1 MSHRLAL
8 GIVCSALVLTPL
20 LTGCSKTA
28 PTSNP
33 AKQLRI
39 GFAMTLND
47 PYWQN
52 MRLGALDEAAK
63 HGVAVT
69 ILNAEEDV
77 QKQAQQVNDLIAQS
91 VDLICLVPMKPDGLV
106 NSVRA
111 LNAVIFDF
119 VVRVRSGYEAP
130 TLVRNIFSLIAFT
143 VFFLLIFNRIY
154 SEVNLGALFTTSAI
168 FGVIIGLALQDTLG
182 NFFAGISLHADR
194 PFQVGDVIVVGQQK
208 HTGVVEGITWRAIKI
223 RTFQNHIVLV
233 SNSNAAREAIEVA
246 PRHNLNARLIFFSTL
261 YSDSP
266 AKTIHIVREAVRDA
280 DNVSQKIVPIVRI
293 RNLGDSSIE
302 WEIKYWLED
311 YAKYNDTDAL
321 VRQRV
326 WYALRRSGLTF
337 AFPTRTLHVERRAIS
352 KRDGAAEGITDRLA
366 AVDVFAPLS
375 TEEVQQLADAAIW
388 HVFAP
393 GETLIRA
400 GDQGSSMFVVH
411 NGRVQVQ
418 VSENGRTRPV
428 ALLTEGDFFGEM
440 GLFTGE
446 PRTADVVALDETE
459 VLEIRHQAMRK
470 LFETNPSLAESISWT
485 IAERRAALDASSQ
498 QPAQVSIEESAGLLA
513 SIKRFFGL
521 R

>member
-1 MSHRLAL
+1 MAASPRQRRKVAAFLVATLVVGSSLYFYTSLVRIDAQDPHSNFLKIPVLILSAVLAYL
-8 GIVCSALVLTPL
+8 G
-20 LTGCSKTA
+20 
-28 PTSNP
+28 
-33 AKQLRI
+33 
-39 GFAMTLND
+39 
-47 PYWQN
+47 
-52 MRLGALDEAAK
+52 
-63 HGVAVT
+63 
-69 ILNAEEDV
+69 
-77 QKQAQQVNDLIAQS
+77 
-91 VDLICLVPMKPDGLV
+91 
-106 NSVRA
+106 VRA
-111 LNAVIFDF
+111 LNAALFDF
-119 VVRVRSGYEAP
+119 VFRIRRGYEAP
-130 TLVRNIFSLIAFT
+130 SLVRNIFTLIAFT
-143 VFFLLIFNRIY
+143 ILFVILFKWQY

-194 PFQVGDVIVVGQQK
+194 PFQVGDVIIVGQQK

-223 RTFQNHIVLV
+223 RTFQNHVVLV

-246 PRHNLNARLIFFSTL
+246 PRNNLNARLVFFGTL

-266 AKTIHIVREAVRDA
+266 AKTIHVVREAVRDA
-280 DNVSQKIVPIVRI
+280 DNVSQKILPIVRI
-293 RNLGDSSIE
+293 RNLGDSSVE
-302 WEIKYWLED
+302 WEIKYWLDD

-337 AFPTRTLHVERRAIS
+337 AFPTRTIHVERKSAARTAW
-352 KRDGAAEGITDRLA
+352 AAEGIVDRLA

-375 TEEVQQLADAAIW
+375 AEEIQHLATAAIW

-400 GDQGSSMFVVH
+400 GDEGSSMFVVH

-418 VSENGRTRPV
+418 VSENGRPRPV
-428 ALLTEGDFFGEM
+428 AVLTEGDFFGEM

-459 VLEIRHQAMRK
+459 VLEIRHQAMRS

-485 IAERRAALDASSQ
+485 IAERRAALDASTQ
-498 QPAQVSIEESAGLLA
+498 KTPQVSIEESAGLLA

-521 R
+521 H